1 MFPHTTLV
9 CVNVGSI
16 KQTFIQKEFLDAIVR
31 MIFFKCSASPRINSN
46 TIQLLVNKNE
56 VEEALLSRPKPCI
69 FIRAYLH
76 NHEKNQN
83 LLEVPVVLTV
93 IETWHD
99 THLRLL
105 DLQTM
110 KREKKDFT
118 ASLLETPELVPLL
131 SSHTTTSDVTLKW
144 AEVAESHQ
152 AIGKLEGDEKLS
164 TTSKITIS
172 LAFCGFLITILFFTI
187 ESNAPSNYQN
197 PPNII
202 FMLSDDQGYNSL
214 KDEVTPFLRGL
225 QSQGINLGK
234 YYSQEACAPTRMAL
248 LTGRYPL
255 SIGTYHSPPY
265 DPIMTLRP

>member
-1 MFPHTTLV
+1 
-9 CVNVGSI
+9 
-16 KQTFIQKEFLDAIVR
+16 
-31 MIFFKCSASPRINSN
+31 
-46 TIQLLVNKNE
+46 
-56 VEEALLSRPKPCI
+56 
-69 FIRAYLH
+69 
-76 NHEKNQN
+76 
-83 LLEVPVVLTV
+83 
-93 IETWHD
+93 
-99 THLRLL
+99 
-105 DLQTM
+105 M
-110 KREKKDFT
+110 KREKKDIT

-131 SSHTTTSDVTLKW
+131 SSHTTTSDATLKW

-172 LAFCGFLITILFFTI
+172 LAFCGFLVTILFFTI

-214 KDEVTPFLRGL
+214 KDEVTPFVRGL

-255 SIGTYHSPPY
+255 SIGTNHSSSY
-265 DPIMTLRP
+265 DPKTLCVPLIPSPFDPMCTTHHPKYDPYMSSLDSYSTLFDSIYIHIL